1 VIPTWALKACAVFAL
16 LVMGFGAGWAVN
28 GWRLTAAHE
37 TERAD
42 RLRDEAESAR
52 LSQQARDKKDGEL
65 RMLRAAAANDLEK
78 AREENRQ
85 LRDRVDLGSVG
96 LRVRADCSTSVPSAL
111 GTAREGAGAGA
122 ELAADA
128 RPAYHA
134 LREGI
139 VLTESRLSACQAEL
153 RALVSASPG

>member
-1 VIPTWALKACAVFAL
+1 MPPLWLIKAGAL
-16 LVMGFGAGWAVN
+16 LALLAAGFGAGWAVN

-37 TERAD
+37 AEQRERLEA
-42 RLRDEAESAR
+42 EAESAR
-52 LSQQARDKKDGEL
+52 LAASARDKKDAEL
-65 RMLRAAAANDLEK
+65 RMVRATAASNLEK
-78 AREENRQ
+78 AREENRL

-96 LRVRADCSTSVPSAL
+96 LRVRADCSTAVPTAL
-111 GTAREGAGAGA
+111 GAAGGGAGAGA

-139 VLTESRLSACQAEL
+139 VATESRLRACQAEL
-153 RALVSASPG
+153 KALVE